1 MTLAS
6 AYRYPFPPYPTG
18 WYVVAASSELPSR
31 GVLPLRY
38 FGRDLVLFRAES
50 GRAVLVDA
58 HCPHMGAHL
67 GHGGF
72 VEGEGI
78 RCPFHQW
85 RFGCDGR
92 VEDVPY
98 QTRGALP
105 VESLAC
111 WPVEEQSGVVLA
123 HWSDG
128 GRSPSWRMP
137 AITEFGRPGW
147 VGWQTFRWQIHMH
160 TQELAENVPDMPHFR
175 YVHRVPAPPE
185 AEVKTSGHVY
195 RQETIG
201 RGADGGIVWRTQQT
215 LFGLGLIVLRTPGPI
230 PNVSLNAITPIDEE
244 TVDLRVMYV
253 VDEGGDATTLSPAA
267 SAMLEAVASTIG
279 DDVPIWEHKVYR
291 EKPSLVPGDGPI
303 ATLRKWARQFYEGG
317 AESAPDRN

>member
-185 AEVKTSGHVY
+185 AEVRLRATS
-195 RQETIG
+195 TG
-201 RGADGGIVWRTQQT
+201 RRRSGAGPTAGSSGGRSRRSSGSGSSCCVR
-215 LFGLGLIVLRTPGPI
+215 P
-230 PNVSLNAITPIDEE
+230 D
-244 TVDLRVMYV
+244 
-253 VDEGGDATTLSPAA
+253 
-267 SAMLEAVASTIG
+267 
-279 DDVPIWEHKVYR
+279 
-291 EKPSLVPGDGPI
+291 PS
-303 ATLRKWARQFYEGG
+303 RMSR
-317 AESAPDRN
+317 